1 MSHRRL
7 DRVDLFRFR
16 QSYERAGR
24 NSALR
29 YRLIE
34 RQYFDLAAT
43 IGTVPV
49 SVVALVCPQNEN
61 LVAFR
66 GY

>member
-7 DRVDLFRFR
+7 DRVDLVSFG
-16 QSYERAGR
+16 QTYKRAGW

-43 IGTVPV
+43 VGTVPV

>member
-1 MSHRRL
+1 MSHRSP
-7 DRVDLFRFR
+7 DRVDPISFR

-34 RQYFDLAAT
+34 RQDFDLAAT
-43 IGTVPV
+43 IRAVAI
-49 SVVALVCPQNEN
+49 SVVALVCPLDEN

-66 GY
+66 GD